1 VKKLLQNTHYITLQN
16 KNMDI
21 TYKNNLS
28 IVKIYTIGLVV
39 GLVSATNFFY
49 TWCYVSLPV
58 ATFTTILLL
67 IGLSKLS
74 SFLIKTKKIW

>member
-1 VKKLLQNTHYITLQN
+1 
-16 KNMDI
+16 MEI

-28 IVKIYTIGLVV
+28 IIKIYIIGLVV
-39 GLVSATNFFY
+39 GLISATNFFY

-67 IGLSKLS
+67 GGLSKLS
-74 SFLIKTKKIW
+74 SYLIRTKKVW